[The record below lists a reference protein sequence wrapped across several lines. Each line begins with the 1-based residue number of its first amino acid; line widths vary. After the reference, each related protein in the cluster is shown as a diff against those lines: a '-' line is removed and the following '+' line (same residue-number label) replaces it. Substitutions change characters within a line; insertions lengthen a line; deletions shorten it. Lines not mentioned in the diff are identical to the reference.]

1 MKQIW
6 RIYKTDL
13 RNVAKH
19 WAAIV
24 IVVGLMILPSLYA
37 WFNIKASWDPYGNTK
52 EVPIAV
58 SNEDAG
64 SNLRGK
70 DINIGNEIVDS
81 LKKNKNLGWKFV
93 DEKQAIYGVE
103 RGDYY
108 ASITIPKDFSEKI
121 ATVLDENP
129 QKPELDYYV
138 NEKVNAIAPKITAKG
153 ASGITEE
160 ISKNFVKTANGEIF
174 KIFNDLGIDLETNLP
189 SIEKVKDLVFK
200 LEAQF
205 PEMNTLMDKALDDAT
220 RAEDVVKVAQKELP
234 VVESVMNDGQEALGN
249 LDKFFARNDET
260 LNRAPGTIKNN
271 LTVMKQGLDAAA
283 EITDYLKNPS
293 FDFNLTLP
301 DPAKLPELPN
311 ITIPQIPQIPRI
323 PEIPALPEVNGE
335 GYKNIAKNIN
345 QTVNNVFSS
354 IRVGTTYA
362 QGVINGLQ
370 NGNFD
375 PEKAKQDLNKVSE
388 TLQGRADSV
397 SYLIDIF
404 TKFKEFAPTDSGKD
418 FFQKRIDKLTNLKS
432 AIENANGGVKDIAN
446 IIGTGQEVKQDVRD
460 AANKKLDAINNL
472 VNQAEADY
480 NATFVADFEKAVST
494 AEQLKDK
501 AEGVKEG
508 AQQLRGNLNQDIKKA
523 NELVNQTNELVN
535 QTNEALDNG
544 REKYDKAV
552 SDYSRLKT
560 ELEKAREDLSN
571 KGVNG
576 LDSTKV
582 ALNDLNGQFKAGW
595 NLVNDMIPVLESTN
609 KVLADVNSD
618 KNLNGTIAKLNKAK
632 DGLQKG
638 MDLTDKGI
646 DAINKGQKPA
656 ADVIESINEVS
667 KNVSGQI
674 GDILAKYDSEITPN
688 FNAAIARTKEMSKN
702 TSQILKEAD
711 KKLPDVKKILEDSSK
726 GLVDGKK
733 KLADIKAEMPA
744 TEKKIK
750 ELADKIRDFES
761 EEDLKDIIR
770 LLKNDVEKQSD
781 YFANPVNLKEN
792 KLFAMPNYGSAMSPF
807 YTVLALWVGALLM
820 VSLLTVEVHEEGAN
834 YKSHEIYFGRLLT
847 FLTIGLSQAFIVSM
861 GDIFLLGTYVV
872 DKFWFVLFSLF
883 IGGVFVCIVY
893 SLVSIFG
900 NVGKSMAIILLVLQV
915 AGSGGTF
922 PIQMTPAFFQA
933 IYPFLP
939 FTYAISAIRE
949 TVGGMLWDIVTRD
962 LLVLSAF
969 VVVMI
974 VAALLLKTPINKSS
988 EKFVENAKGSKIIH

>member
-24 IVVGLMILPSLYA
+24 IVLGLMILPSLYA

-58 SNEDAG
+58 SNQDAG

-70 DINIGNEIVDS
+70 DINIGKEIVDS

-129 QKPELDYYV
+129 KKPELDYYV

-271 LTVMKQGLDAAA
+271 LAVMQQGLDAAA
-283 EITDYLKNPS
+283 KITDYLKNPA

-301 DPAKLPELPN
+301 DPAKLPVLPN
-311 ITIPQIPQIPRI
+311 ITIPQIP
-323 PEIPALPEVNGE
+323 EIPALPQVNGE
-335 GYKNIAKNIN
+335 GYKNIAKNID
-345 QTVNNVFSS
+345 QTVNTVFNST
-354 IRVGTTYA
+354 RVGTAY
-362 QGVINGLQ
+362 VKSVMDGLQ
-370 NGNFD
+370 NKGVD
-375 PEKAKQDLNKVSE
+375 PAVAQKNVQDASKL
-388 TLQGRADSV
+388 LQERIDSV
-397 SYLIDIF
+397 SYLIDFF
-404 TKFKEFAPTDSGKD
+404 TAFKESASTEFGKQ
-418 FFQKRIDKLTNLKS
+418 FFGNRVESLTVLKNS
-432 AIENANGGVKDIAN
+432 MVDANNRVKHVGDLISS
-446 IIGTGQEVKQDVRD
+446 GQEVKQDVRD
-460 AANKKLDAINNL
+460 AVNQKLDAVNNL
-472 VNQAEADY
+472 VNQAEKDY

-494 AEQLKDK
+494 AEQLKSK
-501 AEGVKEG
+501 AENAQEN
-508 AQQLRGNLNQDIKKA
+508 AQQLRGNLNQDINKA
-523 NELVNQTNELVN
+523 NEI
-535 QTNEALDNG
+535 LDNG

-552 SDYSRLKT
+552 NDYSRLKT

-582 ALNDLNGQFKAGW
+582 ALNDLNGQFKASW

-618 KNLNGTIAKLNKAK
+618 KNLNGTISKLNKAK

-656 ADVIESINEVS
+656 ADVIESINQVS
-667 KNVSGQI
+667 KSVSGQI

-711 KKLPDVKKILEDSSK
+711 KKLPDVKKLLEDSSK

>member
-24 IVVGLMILPSLYA
+24 IVLGLMILPSLYA

-58 SNEDAG
+58 SNQDAG

-70 DINIGNEIVDS
+70 DINIGDEIVDS

-93 DEKQAIYGVE
+93 DQKQAIYGVE

-220 RAEDVVKVAQKELP
+220 RAEDLVKVAQKELP
-234 VVESVMNDGQEALGN
+234 VVESVINDGQEALGN
-249 LDKFFARNDET
+249 LDKFFANNDET
-260 LNRAPGTIKNN
+260 LKNAPGTMRNN
-271 LTVMKQGLDAAA
+271 LTVAKDVMDKANAFTNFLMNPGIDLSGMKG
-283 EITDYLKNPS
+283 
-293 FDFNLTLP
+293 
-301 DPAKLPELPN
+301 LPEF
-311 ITIPQIPQIPRI
+311 
-323 PEIPALPEVNGE
+323 PARPDLSKMNDE
-335 GYKNIAKNIN
+335 GYKNIARNIN
-345 QTVNNVFSS
+345 QTVNNVLNSA
-354 IRVGTTYA
+354 RAGTAY
-362 QGVINGLQ
+362 GKSVVNGLQ
-370 NGNFD
+370 NGQFD
-375 PEKAKQDLNKVSE
+375 PEKAKQDLNAVSE
-388 TLQGRADSV
+388 NLQGRTDSIA
-397 SYLIDIF
+397 YLINVF
-404 TKFKEFAPTDSGKD
+404 TELQKSATTDFGQS
-418 FFQKRIDKLTNLKS
+418 FFQGRVDRLTSLKGKM
-432 AIENANGGVKDIAN
+432 ENANNGIKDIVN
-446 IIGTGQEVKQDVRD
+446 VIGTGQEVKKDVTDVANQKLD
-460 AANKKLDAINNL
+460 AANGSID
-472 VNQAEADY
+472 QAEKDY
-480 NATFVADFEKAVST
+480 NETFVADYKKAVST
-494 AEQLKDK
+494 VDQAK
-501 AEGVKEG
+501 ADANEAYDSVKNEYEKAKNNLEGVI
-508 AQQLRGNLNQDIKKA
+508 AD
-523 NELVNQTNELVN
+523 VNN
-535 QTNEALDNG
+535 
-544 REKYDKAV
+544 R
-552 SDYSRLKT
+552 
-560 ELEKAREDLSN
+560 
-571 KGVNG
+571 GVNG

-582 ALNDLNGQFKAGW
+582 ALNDLNGQLQATN
-595 NLVNDMIPVLESTN
+595 NLIGDAIPVLESTN
-609 KVLADVNSD
+609 KVLADVNSG
-618 KNLNGTIAKLNKAK
+618 KNLNGGIAKLNKI
-632 DGLQKG
+632 QNSVQ
-638 MDLTDKGI
+638 KGI
-646 DAINKGQKPA
+646 DATNKATTLINNGQKPTKE
-656 ADVIESINEVS
+656 VVESINEAT
-667 KNVSGQI
+667 KNASAQL
-674 GDILAKYDSEITPN
+674 GDFLATYDSEIVPN
-688 FNAAIARTKEMSKN
+688 FNTAIERTKRMSKN

-711 KKLPDVKKILEDSSK
+711 KKLPDVKKLLEDSSK

-733 KLADIKAEMPA
+733 KLTDIKADMPE

-750 ELADKIRDFES
+750 DLANRIRDFES
-761 EEDLKDIIR
+761 EEDIKDIIR

>member
-1 MKQIW
+1 M
-6 RIYKTDL
+6 
-13 RNVAKH
+13 
-19 WAAIV
+19 
-24 IVVGLMILPSLYA
+24 
-37 WFNIKASWDPYGNTK
+37 
-52 EVPIAV
+52 
-58 SNEDAG
+58 
-64 SNLRGK
+64 
-70 DINIGNEIVDS
+70 
-81 LKKNKNLGWKFV
+81 
-93 DEKQAIYGVE
+93 
-103 RGDYY
+103 
-108 ASITIPKDFSEKI
+108 
-121 ATVLDENP
+121 
-129 QKPELDYYV
+129 
-138 NEKVNAIAPKITAKG
+138 
-153 ASGITEE
+153 
-160 ISKNFVKTANGEIF
+160 
-174 KIFNDLGIDLETNLP
+174 
-189 SIEKVKDLVFK
+189 
-200 LEAQF
+200 
-205 PEMNTLMDKALDDAT
+205 
-220 RAEDVVKVAQKELP
+220 
-234 VVESVMNDGQEALGN
+234 
-249 LDKFFARNDET
+249 
-260 LNRAPGTIKNN
+260 
-271 LTVMKQGLDAAA
+271 
-283 EITDYLKNPS
+283 
-293 FDFNLTLP
+293 
-301 DPAKLPELPN
+301 
-311 ITIPQIPQIPRI
+311 
-323 PEIPALPEVNGE
+323 
-335 GYKNIAKNIN
+335 
-345 QTVNNVFSS
+345 
-354 IRVGTTYA
+354 
-362 QGVINGLQ
+362 
-370 NGNFD
+370 
-375 PEKAKQDLNKVSE
+375 
-388 TLQGRADSV
+388 
-397 SYLIDIF
+397 
-404 TKFKEFAPTDSGKD
+404 
-418 FFQKRIDKLTNLKS
+418 
-432 AIENANGGVKDIAN
+432 
-446 IIGTGQEVKQDVRD
+446 KQDVRD

-472 VNQAEADY
+472 VNQAETDY

-494 AEQLKDK
+494 AEQLKNK
-501 AEGVKEG
+501 AEGVKED
-508 AQQLRGNLNQDIKKA
+508 AQQLRGNLNQDINKA
-523 NELVNQTNELVN
+523 NEILN
-535 QTNEALDNG
+535 NG
-544 REKYDKAV
+544 REAYDKAV
-552 SDYSRLKT
+552 NDYSRLKT
-560 ELEKAREDLSN
+560 ELGKAREDLNN
-571 KGVNG
+571 KGING

-582 ALNDLNGQFKAGW
+582 ALNDIRGELQAGK
-595 NLVNDMIPVLESTN
+595 NLVNDMIPVMENTN

-618 KNLNGTIAKLNKAK
+618 KNTNNMISKLNKLK
-632 DGLQKG
+632 DGLQKAI
-638 MDLTDKGI
+638 DLTDKGI

-656 ADVIESINEVS
+656 ADVIESINAVS
-667 KNVSGQI
+667 KSTSAQI
-674 GDILAKYDSEITPN
+674 SDILAKYDSEIVPN
-688 FNAAIARTKEMSKN
+688 FNEAIARTKEMSKN

-733 KLADIKAEMPA
+733 KLTDIKAEMPA

-922 PIQMTPAFFQA
+922 PIQMTPKFFQA

>member
-58 SNEDAG
+58 SNQDVG

-70 DINIGNEIVDS
+70 DINIGDEIVDS

-234 VVESVMNDGQEALGN
+234 VVESVINDGQDTLKS
-249 LDKFFARNDET
+249 LDAFFARNDET

-271 LTVMKQGLDAAA
+271 LIAIQTGLNGAAA
-283 EITDYLKNPS
+283 ITDFLKNPS
-293 FDFNLTLP
+293 VDFNLALP
-301 DPAKLPELPN
+301 DPATFPVLPD
-311 ITIPQIPQIPRI
+311 ITIPQIP
-323 PEIPALPEVNGE
+323 ELPQVNGQL
-335 GYKNIAKNIN
+335 YKDIAKNID

-388 TLQGRADSV
+388 TLQGRVDSV
-397 SYLIDIF
+397 SYLIDVF
-404 TKFKEFAPTDSGKD
+404 TKFKESAPTDSGKD

-460 AANKKLDAINNL
+460 ATNKKLDAINNL

-501 AEGVKEG
+501 AGN
-508 AQQLRGNLNQDIKKA
+508 AQQNLNQEINK
-523 NELVNQTNELVN
+523 TNEI
-535 QTNEALDNG
+535 LDNG

-552 SDYSRLKT
+552 NDYSRLKT

-609 KVLADVNSD
+609 KVLADVNSN
-618 KNLNGTIAKLNKAK
+618 KNMNNMISNLNKVK

-638 MDLTDKGI
+638 IDLTDKGI

-656 ADVIESINEVS
+656 ADVIESINKVS
-667 KNVSGQI
+667 KDVSGQI
-674 GDILAKYDSEITPN
+674 GGILAKYDSEIVPN
-688 FNAAIARTKEMSKN
+688 FNEAIARTKEMSKN

-733 KLADIKAEMPA
+733 KLTDIKAEMPA

-834 YKSHEIYFGRLLT
+834 YKSHEVYFGRLLT

>member
-13 RNVAKH
+13 RNVVKH

-58 SNEDAG
+58 SNQDAG

-70 DINIGNEIVDS
+70 DINIGDEIVDS
-81 LKKNKNLGWKFV
+81 LKKNKKLGWKFV

-234 VVESVMNDGQEALGN
+234 VVESVINDGQEALGN

-260 LNRAPGTIKNN
+260 LQRAPGTIKNN
-271 LTVMKQGLDAAA
+271 LIVMQKGLDSAAA
-283 EITDYLKNPS
+283 ITDFLKNPS
-293 FDFNLTLP
+293 IDFNLALP
-301 DPAKLPELPN
+301 DPSKFPELPN
-311 ITIPQIPQIPRI
+311 ITIPQIPT
-323 PEIPALPEVNGE
+323 LPELPQVNGE
-335 GYKNIAKNIN
+335 GYKNIAKNID

-388 TLQGRADSV
+388 NLQGRVDSV
-397 SYLIDIF
+397 SYLINVF

-418 FFQKRIDKLTNLKS
+418 FFQNRIDKLTNVKS

-460 AANKKLDAINNL
+460 ATNKKLDAINNL

-494 AEQLKDK
+494 AEQLKNK
-501 AEGVKEG
+501 ADNVKED
-508 AQQLRGNLNQDIKKA
+508 AQQLRGNLNQDINKA
-523 NELVNQTNELVN
+523 NEILN
-535 QTNEALDNG
+535 NG
-544 REKYDKAV
+544 RENYDQAV
-552 SDYSRLKT
+552 ADYAKLKT
-560 ELEKAREDLSN
+560 SLEKAREDLSN

-582 ALNDLNGQFKAGW
+582 ALNELNGQFKAGW

-618 KNLNGTIAKLNKAK
+618 KNLNGTISKLNKAK

-656 ADVIESINEVS
+656 ADVIESINKVS

-674 GDILAKYDSEITPN
+674 GDILAKYDSEIVPN
-688 FNAAIARTKEMSKN
+688 FNEAIARTKEMSKN

-711 KKLPDVKKILEDSSK
+711 KKLPDVKKLLEDSSK
-726 GLVDGKK
+726 GLVDGRK
-733 KLADIKAEMPA
+733 KLVDIKAEMPA

>member
-58 SNEDAG
+58 SNQDAG

-234 VVESVMNDGQEALGN
+234 VVESVINDGQEALGN
-249 LDKFFARNDET
+249 LDKFFANNDET
-260 LNRAPGTIKNN
+260 LKNAPGTMRNN
-271 LTVMKQGLDAAA
+271 LTVAKDVMDKANAFTNFLMNPGIDLSGMKG
-283 EITDYLKNPS
+283 
-293 FDFNLTLP
+293 
-301 DPAKLPELPN
+301 LPEF
-311 ITIPQIPQIPRI
+311 
-323 PEIPALPEVNGE
+323 PARPDLSKMNDE
-335 GYKNIAKNIN
+335 GYKNIARNIN
-345 QTVNNVFSS
+345 QTVNNVLNSA
-354 IRVGTTYA
+354 RAGTAY
-362 QGVINGLQ
+362 GKSVVNGLQ
-370 NGNFD
+370 SGQFD
-375 PEKAKQDLNKVSE
+375 PEKAKQDLNAVSE
-388 TLQGRADSV
+388 NLQGRTDSIA
-397 SYLIDIF
+397 YLINVF
-404 TKFKEFAPTDSGKD
+404 TELQKSATTDFGQS
-418 FFQKRIDKLTNLKS
+418 FFQGRVDRLTKLKS
-432 AIENANGGVKDIAN
+432 GMENANNGIKDIVN
-446 IIGTGQEVKQDVRD
+446 VIGTGQEVKKDVTDVANQKLD
-460 AANKKLDAINNL
+460 AANGLID
-472 VNQAEADY
+472 QAEKDY
-480 NATFVADFEKAVST
+480 NETFVADYKKAVST
-494 AEQLKDK
+494 VDQAK
-501 AEGVKEG
+501 ADANEAYDSVKNEYEKAKSNLEGVI
-508 AQQLRGNLNQDIKKA
+508 AD
-523 NELVNQTNELVN
+523 VNN
-535 QTNEALDNG
+535 
-544 REKYDKAV
+544 R
-552 SDYSRLKT
+552 
-560 ELEKAREDLSN
+560 
-571 KGVNG
+571 GVNG

-582 ALNDLNGQFKAGW
+582 ALNDLNGQLQATN
-595 NLVNDMIPVLESTN
+595 NLIGDAIPVLESTN
-609 KVLADVNSD
+609 KVLADVNSG
-618 KNLNGTIAKLNKAK
+618 KNLNGGIAKLNKI
-632 DGLQKG
+632 QNSVQ
-638 MDLTDKGI
+638 KGI
-646 DAINKGQKPA
+646 DATNKATTLINNGQKPTKE
-656 ADVIESINEVS
+656 VVESINEAT
-667 KNVSGQI
+667 KNASAQL
-674 GDILAKYDSEITPN
+674 GDFLATYDSEIVPN
-688 FNAAIARTKEMSKN
+688 FNTAIERTKRMSKN

-711 KKLPDVKKILEDSSK
+711 KKLPDVKKLLEDSSK
-726 GLVDGKK
+726 GLVDGRK

>member
-24 IVVGLMILPSLYA
+24 IVLGLMILPSLYA

-58 SNEDAG
+58 SNQDAG

-70 DINIGNEIVDS
+70 DINIGDEIVDS

-200 LEAQF
+200 LEVQF

-234 VVESVMNDGQEALGN
+234 VVESVINDGQEALGN
-249 LDKFFARNDET
+249 LDKFFANNDQT
-260 LNRAPGTIKNN
+260 LQNAPGTIRNH
-271 LTVMKQGLDAAA
+271 LTTAKDVMDKANTFTNFLM
-283 EITDYLKNPS
+283 NPGIDLS
-293 FDFNLTLP
+293 GM
-301 DPAKLPELPN
+301 KGLPEF
-311 ITIPQIPQIPRI
+311 
-323 PEIPALPEVNGE
+323 PARPDLSKLNDE
-335 GYKNIAKNIN
+335 GYKNIARNIN
-345 QTVNNVFSS
+345 QTVNNVLNSA
-354 IRVGTTYA
+354 RAGTTY
-362 QGVINGLQ
+362 GKSVVNGLQ
-370 NGNFD
+370 NGQFD
-375 PEKAKQDLNKVSE
+375 PEKAKQDLNAVSE
-388 TLQGRADSV
+388 NLQGRTDSV
-397 SYLIDIF
+397 AYLINVF
-404 TKFKEFAPTDSGKD
+404 TELQKSATTDFGQS
-418 FFQKRIDKLTNLKS
+418 FFQGRVDRLTSLKGKM
-432 AIENANGGVKDIAN
+432 ENANNGIKDIVN
-446 IIGTGQEVKQDVRD
+446 VIGTGQEVKKDVTD
-460 AANKKLDAINNL
+460 AANQKLDAANGLID
-472 VNQAEADY
+472 QAEKDY
-480 NATFVADFEKAVST
+480 NETFVADYKKAVST
-494 AEQLKDK
+494 VDQAK
-501 AEGVKEG
+501 ADANGAYDTVK
-508 AQQLRGNLNQDIKKA
+508 
-523 NELVNQTNELVN
+523 NE
-535 QTNEALDNG
+535 
-544 REKYDKAV
+544 YDKAKNTFEGIIADV
-552 SDYSRLKT
+552 NNR
-560 ELEKAREDLSN
+560 
-571 KGVNG
+571 GVNG

-582 ALNDLNGQFKAGW
+582 YLNDLNGQLQATK
-595 NLVNDMIPVLESTN
+595 NLIGDAIPVLESTN

-618 KNLNGTIAKLNKAK
+618 KNLNNGIAKLNKA
-632 DGLQKG
+632 QNAVQ
-638 MDLTDKGI
+638 KGI
-646 DAINKGQKPA
+646 DATNKATTLINNGQKPTKE
-656 ADVIESINEVS
+656 VVESINEAT
-667 KNVSGQI
+667 KNASAQL
-674 GDILAKYDSEITPN
+674 GDFLATYDSEIVPN
-688 FNAAIARTKEMSKN
+688 FNTAIERTKRMSKN
-702 TSQILKEAD
+702 TTQILSEAD
-711 KKLPDVKKILEDSSK
+711 KKLPDVKKLLEDSSK
-726 GLVDGKK
+726 GLVDGRK
-733 KLADIKAEMPA
+733 KLADIKAEMPE

-834 YKSHEIYFGRLLT
+834 YKSHEVYFGRLLT

-933 IYPFLP
+933 LYPFLP

-962 LLVLSAF
+962 LLVLSVF

>member
-24 IVVGLMILPSLYA
+24 IVLGLMILPSLYA

-58 SNEDAG
+58 SNQDAG

-70 DINIGNEIVDS
+70 DINIGDEIVDS

-234 VVESVMNDGQEALGN
+234 VVESVINDGQEALGN

-260 LNRAPGTIKNN
+260 LQRAPGTIKNN
-271 LTVMKQGLDAAA
+271 LIVMQKGLDGAAA
-283 EITDYLKNPS
+283 ITDFLKNPS
-293 FDFNLTLP
+293 LDFNLALP
-301 DPAKLPELPN
+301 DPSKFPELPN
-311 ITIPQIPQIPRI
+311 ITIPQIPT
-323 PEIPALPEVNGE
+323 LPELPQVNGE
-335 GYKNIAKNIN
+335 GYKNIAKNID

-397 SYLIDIF
+397 SYVIDVF
-404 TKFKEFAPTDSGKD
+404 TKFKESVPTDSGKD

-460 AANKKLDAINNL
+460 ATNKKLDAINNL

-494 AEQLKDK
+494 AEQLKNK
-501 AEGVKEG
+501 ADNVKED
-508 AQQLRGNLNQDIKKA
+508 AQQLRGNLNQDINKA
-523 NELVNQTNELVN
+523 NEILN
-535 QTNEALDNG
+535 NG
-544 REKYDKAV
+544 RENYDQAV
-552 SDYSRLKT
+552 ADYAKLKT
-560 ELEKAREDLSN
+560 SLEKAKEDLSN

-582 ALNDLNGQFKAGW
+582 ALNELNGQFKASW
-595 NLVNDMIPVLESTN
+595 NLANDMIPVLESTN

-618 KNLNGTIAKLNKAK
+618 KNLNGTISKLNKAK

-646 DAINKGQKPA
+646 DAINKGQQPA

-667 KNVSGQI
+667 KNVSAQL

-702 TSQILKEAD
+702 TTQILSEAD
-711 KKLPDVKKILEDSSK
+711 KKLPDVKKLLEDSSK
-726 GLVDGKK
+726 GLVDGRK
-733 KLADIKAEMPA
+733 KLADIKAEMPE

-834 YKSHEIYFGRLLT
+834 YKSHEVYFGRLLT

-933 IYPFLP
+933 LYPFLP

>member
-58 SNEDAG
+58 SNQDAG

-70 DINIGNEIVDS
+70 DINIGDEIVDS

-234 VVESVMNDGQEALGN
+234 VVESVINDGQDTLKS
-249 LDKFFARNDET
+249 LDAFFARNDET

-271 LTVMKQGLDAAA
+271 LMAMQTGLNSAAA
-283 EITDYLKNPS
+283 ITDFLKNPS
-293 FDFNLTLP
+293 VDFNMALP
-301 DPAKLPELPN
+301 DPSKFPVLPN
-311 ITIPQIPQIPRI
+311 ITIPQIP
-323 PEIPALPEVNGE
+323 ELPQVNGQL
-335 GYKNIAKNIN
+335 YKDIAKNID
-345 QTVNNVFSS
+345 QTVNNVFGS

-388 TLQGRADSV
+388 NLQGRVDSV
-397 SYLIDIF
+397 SYLIDVF
-404 TKFKEFAPTDSGKD
+404 TKFKESAPTDPGKD

-460 AANKKLDAINNL
+460 ATNKKLDAINNL

-501 AEGVKEG
+501 AGN
-508 AQQLRGNLNQDIKKA
+508 AQQNLNQEIKKV
-523 NELVNQTNELVN
+523 NEI
-535 QTNEALDNG
+535 LDNG
-544 REKYDKAV
+544 REGYDQAV
-552 SDYSRLKT
+552 NNYSRLKT

-582 ALNDLNGQFKAGW
+582 ALNDLNGQFKAGL
-595 NLVNDMIPVLESTN
+595 NLVNDMIPVMENAN

-618 KNLNGTIAKLNKAK
+618 KNTNNMISNLNKVK

-638 MDLTDKGI
+638 IDLTDKGI

-656 ADVIESINEVS
+656 ADVIESINKVS

-674 GDILAKYDSEITPN
+674 GDILAKYDTEIVPN
-688 FNAAIARTKEMSKN
+688 FNEAIARTKEMSKS

-733 KLADIKAEMPA
+733 KLTDIKAEMPE

>member
-24 IVVGLMILPSLYA
+24 IVLGLMILPSLYA

-58 SNEDAG
+58 SNQDAG

-70 DINIGNEIVDS
+70 DINIGDEIVDS

-234 VVESVMNDGQEALGN
+234 VVESVINDGQDTLKS
-249 LDKFFARNDET
+249 LDAFFARNDET

-271 LTVMKQGLDAAA
+271 LIAMQTGLNSAAA
-283 EITDYLKNPS
+283 ITDFLKNPS
-293 FDFNLTLP
+293 VDFNMALP
-301 DPAKLPELPN
+301 DPSKFPVLPN
-311 ITIPQIPQIPRI
+311 ITIPQIP
-323 PEIPALPEVNGE
+323 ELPQVNGQL
-335 GYKNIAKNIN
+335 YKDIAKNID
-345 QTVNNVFSS
+345 QTVNNVFGS

-388 TLQGRADSV
+388 NLQGRVDSV
-397 SYLIDIF
+397 SYLIDVF
-404 TKFKEFAPTDSGKD
+404 TKFKESAPTDSGKD

-460 AANKKLDAINNL
+460 ATNKKLDAINNL

-501 AEGVKEG
+501 AGN
-508 AQQLRGNLNQDIKKA
+508 AQQNLNQEIKKV
-523 NELVNQTNELVN
+523 NEI
-535 QTNEALDNG
+535 LDNG
-544 REKYDKAV
+544 REGYDQAV
-552 SDYSRLKT
+552 NNYSRLKT

-582 ALNDLNGQFKAGW
+582 ALNDLNGQFKAGL
-595 NLVNDMIPVLESTN
+595 NLVNDMIPVMENAN

-618 KNLNGTIAKLNKAK
+618 KNTNNMISNLNKVK

-638 MDLTDKGI
+638 IDLTDKGI

-656 ADVIESINEVS
+656 ADVIESINKVS

-674 GDILAKYDSEITPN
+674 GDILAKYDTEIVPN
-688 FNAAIARTKEMSKN
+688 FNEAIARTKEMSKN

-711 KKLPDVKKILEDSSK
+711 KKLPDVKKLLEDSSK
-726 GLVDGKK
+726 GLVDGRK
-733 KLADIKAEMPA
+733 KLTDIKAEMPE

-750 ELADKIRDFES
+750 DLANKIRDFES

>member
-58 SNEDAG
+58 SNQDAG

-70 DINIGNEIVDS
+70 DINIGDEIVDS

-108 ASITIPKDFSEKI
+108 ASMTIPKDFSEKI

-220 RAEDVVKVAQKELP
+220 RAEDIVKVAQKELP
-234 VVESVMNDGQEALGN
+234 VVESVINDGQDTLKS
-249 LDKFFARNDET
+249 LDAFFARNDET
-260 LNRAPGTIKNN
+260 LDRAPGTIKNN
-271 LTVMKQGLDAAA
+271 LIAMQTGLNGAAA
-283 EITDYLKNPS
+283 ITDFLKNPS
-293 FDFNLTLP
+293 VDFNLALP
-301 DPAKLPELPN
+301 DPSKFPELPN
-311 ITIPQIPQIPRI
+311 ITIPQIP
-323 PEIPALPEVNGE
+323 ELPQVNGQL
-335 GYKNIAKNIN
+335 YKDIAKNID
-345 QTVNNVFSS
+345 QTVNNVFGS

-388 TLQGRADSV
+388 NLQGRVDSV
-397 SYLIDIF
+397 SYLIDVF
-404 TKFKEFAPTDSGKD
+404 TKFKESAPTDSGKD
-418 FFQKRIDKLTNLKS
+418 FFQRRIDKLTNLKS
-432 AIENANGGVKDIAN
+432 AIENANDGVKDIAN

-460 AANKKLDAINNL
+460 ATNKKLDAINNL

-501 AEGVKEG
+501 AGN
-508 AQQLRGNLNQDIKKA
+508 AQQNLNQEIKKV
-523 NELVNQTNELVN
+523 NEI
-535 QTNEALDNG
+535 LDNG
-544 REKYDKAV
+544 REGYDQAV
-552 SDYSRLKT
+552 NNYSRLKT
-560 ELEKAREDLSN
+560 ELEKAREDLNN

-582 ALNDLNGQFKAGW
+582 ALNDLNGQFKAGL
-595 NLVNDMIPVLESTN
+595 NLVNDMIPVMENAN

-618 KNLNGTIAKLNKAK
+618 KNTNNMISNLNKVK

-638 MDLTDKGI
+638 IDLTDKGI

-656 ADVIESINEVS
+656 ADVIESINKVS

-674 GDILAKYDSEITPN
+674 GDILAKYDTEIVPN
-688 FNAAIARTKEMSKN
+688 FNEAIARTKEMSKN

-711 KKLPDVKKILEDSSK
+711 KKLPDVKKLLEDSSK
-726 GLVDGKK
+726 GLVDGRK

>member
-24 IVVGLMILPSLYA
+24 IVLGLMILPSLYA

-52 EVPIAV
+52 GIQIAV
-58 SNEDAG
+58 SNQDVG

-70 DINIGNEIVDS
+70 DINIGKEIVDS
-81 LKKNKNLGWKFV
+81 LKKDKNFGWKFV

-103 RGDYY
+103 RGDYS

-121 ATVLDENP
+121 ATVLNENP

-153 ASGITEE
+153 ASGLTEE
-160 ISKNFVKTANGEIF
+160 VSKNFVKTANGEIF

-249 LDKFFARNDET
+249 LDKFFANNDQT
-260 LNRAPGTIKNN
+260 LQNAPGTMRNN
-271 LTVMKQGLDAAA
+271 LTVAKDVMDKANAVTNFLMNPGVDLSGMKG
-283 EITDYLKNPS
+283 
-293 FDFNLTLP
+293 
-301 DPAKLPELPN
+301 LPEF
-311 ITIPQIPQIPRI
+311 
-323 PEIPALPEVNGE
+323 PARPDLSKLNDE
-335 GYKNIAKNIN
+335 GYKNIARNLN
-345 QTVNNVFSS
+345 QTVNNVLNSA
-354 IRVGTTYA
+354 RAGTSY
-362 QGVINGLQ
+362 GKSVVNGLQ
-370 NGNFD
+370 NGQFD
-375 PEKAKQDLNKVSE
+375 PEKAKQDLNAVSE
-388 TLQGRADSV
+388 NLQGRTDSV
-397 SYLIDIF
+397 AYLINVF
-404 TKFKEFAPTDSGKD
+404 TELQKSATTDFGQS
-418 FFQKRIDKLTNLKS
+418 FFQGRVDRLTKLKS
-432 AIENANGGVKDIAN
+432 GMENANNGIKDIVN
-446 IIGTGQEVKQDVRD
+446 VIGTGQEVKKDVTD
-460 AANKKLDAINNL
+460 AANQKLDAANGLID
-472 VNQAEADY
+472 QTEKDY
-480 NATFVADFEKAVST
+480 NETFVADYKKAVST
-494 AEQLKDK
+494 VDQAK
-501 AEGVKEG
+501 A
-508 AQQLRGNLNQDIKKA
+508 DA
-523 NELVNQTNELVN
+523 NEAYDTVKNE
-535 QTNEALDNG
+535 
-544 REKYDKAV
+544 YDKAKNTFEGV
-552 SDYSRLKT
+552 IADVNNR
-560 ELEKAREDLSN
+560 
-571 KGVNG
+571 GVNG

-582 ALNDLNGQFKAGW
+582 ALNDLNGQLQATK
-595 NLVNDMIPVLESTN
+595 NLIGDAIPVLESTN

-618 KNLNGTIAKLNKAK
+618 KNLNNGIAKLNKA
-632 DGLQKG
+632 QN
-638 MDLTDKGI
+638 TVQKGI
-646 DAINKGQKPA
+646 DATNKATTLINNGQKPTKE
-656 ADVIESINEVS
+656 VVESINEAT
-667 KNVSGQI
+667 KNASAQL
-674 GDILAKYDSEITPN
+674 GDFLATYDSEIVPN
-688 FNAAIARTKEMSKN
+688 FNTAIARTKEMSKN
-702 TSQILKEAD
+702 TTQILNDAD
-711 KKLPDVKKILEDSSK
+711 KKLPDVKKLLEDSSK
-726 GLVDGKK
+726 GLVDGRK
-733 KLADIKAEMPA
+733 KLADIKAEMPE

-761 EEDLKDIIR
+761 EEDIKDIIR

-834 YKSHEIYFGRLLT
+834 YKSHEVYFGRLLT

-922 PIQMTPAFFQA
+922 PIQMTPPFFQA

-969 VVVMI
+969 VVIMV

>member
-24 IVVGLMILPSLYA
+24 IVLGLMILPSLYA

-58 SNEDAG
+58 SNQDAG

-70 DINIGNEIVDS
+70 DINIGKEIVDS

-234 VVESVMNDGQEALGN
+234 VVESVINDGQDTLKS
-249 LDKFFARNDET
+249 LDAFFARNDET

-271 LTVMKQGLDAAA
+271 LIAMQTGLNGAAA
-283 EITDYLKNPS
+283 ITDFLKNPS
-293 FDFNLTLP
+293 VDFNLALP
-301 DPAKLPELPN
+301 DPSKLPELPN
-311 ITIPQIPQIPRI
+311 VTIPQIP
-323 PEIPALPEVNGE
+323 ALPELPQVNGE

-388 TLQGRADSV
+388 NLQDRADSV
-397 SYLIDIF
+397 SYVIDVF
-404 TKFKEFAPTDSGKD
+404 TKFKESASTDFGKE
-418 FFQKRIDKLTNLKS
+418 FFQKRIERLTSLKS

-472 VNQAEADY
+472 VNQAETDY

-494 AEQLKDK
+494 AEQLKNK
-501 AEGVKEG
+501 AEGVKED
-508 AQQLRGNLNQDIKKA
+508 AQQLRGNLNQDINKA
-523 NELVNQTNELVN
+523 NEILN
-535 QTNEALDNG
+535 NG
-544 REKYDKAV
+544 REAYDKAV
-552 SDYSRLKT
+552 NDYSRLKT
-560 ELEKAREDLSN
+560 ELGKAREDLNN
-571 KGVNG
+571 KGING

-582 ALNDLNGQFKAGW
+582 ALNDIRGELQAGK
-595 NLVNDMIPVLESTN
+595 NLVNDMIPVMENTN

-618 KNLNGTIAKLNKAK
+618 KNTNNMISKLNKLK
-632 DGLQKG
+632 DGLQKAI
-638 MDLTDKGI
+638 DLTDKGI

-656 ADVIESINEVS
+656 ADVIESINAVS
-667 KNVSGQI
+667 KSTSAQI
-674 GDILAKYDSEITPN
+674 SDILAKYDSEIVPN
-688 FNAAIARTKEMSKN
+688 FNEAIARTKEMSKN

-733 KLADIKAEMPA
+733 KLTDIKAEMPA

-922 PIQMTPAFFQA
+922 PIQMTPKFFQA

>member
-24 IVVGLMILPSLYA
+24 IVLGLMVLPSLYA

-52 EVPIAV
+52 GIQIAV
-58 SNEDAG
+58 SNQDVG

-70 DINIGNEIVDS
+70 DINIGKEIVDS
-81 LKKNKNLGWKFV
+81 LKKDKNFGWKFV

-103 RGDYY
+103 RGDYS

-121 ATVLDENP
+121 ATVLNENP
-129 QKPELDYYV
+129 QKPEIDYYV

-153 ASGITEE
+153 ASGLTEE
-160 ISKNFVKTANGEIF
+160 VSKNFVKTANGEIF

-189 SIEKVKDLVFK
+189 SIEKIKDLVFK

-205 PEMNTLMDKALDDAT
+205 PEMNTLVDKALDDAT

-234 VVESVMNDGQEALGN
+234 VVESVINDGQEALGN

-260 LNRAPGTIKNN
+260 LKRAPGTIKNN
-271 LTVMKQGLDAAA
+271 LIVMQQGLDGAAA
-283 EITDYLKNPS
+283 ITDFLKNPS
-293 FDFNLTLP
+293 FDSNLTLP
-301 DPAKLPELPN
+301 DPSKFPVLPN
-311 ITIPQIPQIPRI
+311 ITIPQIP
-323 PEIPALPEVNGE
+323 ELPQVNGQL
-335 GYKNIAKNIN
+335 YKDIAKNID
-345 QTVNNVFSS
+345 QTVNNVFGS

-388 TLQGRADSV
+388 NLQGRADSV
-397 SYLIDIF
+397 SYLIDVF
-404 TKFKEFAPTDSGKD
+404 TKFKESAPTDSGKD
-418 FFQKRIDKLTNLKS
+418 FFQKRIDNLTNLKS

-446 IIGTGQEVKQDVRD
+446 IIGTGQEVKQDARD
-460 AANKKLDAINNL
+460 AANKKLDAVNNL

-494 AEQLKDK
+494 AEQVKDK
-501 AEGVKEG
+501 AEN
-508 AQQLRGNLNQDIKKA
+508 AQQIRGDLNQEINKA
-523 NELVNQTNELVN
+523 NEI
-535 QTNEALDNG
+535 LDNG
-544 REKYDKAV
+544 RENYDQAV
-552 SDYSRLKT
+552 TNYAKLKT
-560 ELEKAREDLSN
+560 NLEKAREDLSN
-571 KGVNG
+571 KDVNG

-582 ALNDLNGQFKAGW
+582 ALNDLNGQFQAGW
-595 NLVNDMIPVLESTN
+595 NLVNDMIPVMESTN
-609 KVLADVNSD
+609 KVLGDVNSG

-656 ADVIESINEVS
+656 ADVIESINQVS
-667 KNVSGQI
+667 KSVSGQI
-674 GDILAKYDSEITPN
+674 GDILANYDSEIVPN

-702 TSQILKEAD
+702 TSQILGEAN
-711 KKLPDVKKILEDSSK
+711 KKLPDVKKLLEDSSK
-726 GLVDGKK
+726 GLVDGQKK
-733 KLADIKAEMPA
+733 IADIKAEMPA
-744 TEKKIK
+744 TQKKIK
-750 ELADKIRDFES
+750 ELANKIRDFES
-761 EEDLKDIIR
+761 EEDIKDIIR

-861 GDIFLLGTYVV
+861 GDMFLLGTYVV

-922 PIQMTPAFFQA
+922 PIQMTPPFFQA
-933 IYPFLP
+933 LYPFLP

-969 VVVMI
+969 VVIMV
-974 VAALLLKTPINKSS
+974 VAALLLKKPINKSS

>member
-24 IVVGLMILPSLYA
+24 IVLGLMILPSLYA

-52 EVPIAV
+52 GIQIAV
-58 SNEDAG
+58 SNQDVG

-70 DINIGNEIVDS
+70 DINIGKEIVDS
-81 LKKNKNLGWKFV
+81 LKKDKNFGWKFV

-103 RGDYY
+103 RGDYS

-121 ATVLDENP
+121 ATVLNENP
-129 QKPELDYYV
+129 QKPEIDYYV

-153 ASGITEE
+153 ASGLTEE
-160 ISKNFVKTANGEIF
+160 VSKNFVKTANGEIF

-249 LDKFFARNDET
+249 LDKFFANNDQT
-260 LNRAPGTIKNN
+260 LQNAPGTMRNN
-271 LTVMKQGLDAAA
+271 LTVAKDVMDKANAVTNFLMNPGVDLSGMKG
-283 EITDYLKNPS
+283 
-293 FDFNLTLP
+293 
-301 DPAKLPELPN
+301 LPEF
-311 ITIPQIPQIPRI
+311 
-323 PEIPALPEVNGE
+323 PARPDLSKLNDE
-335 GYKNIAKNIN
+335 GYKNIARNLN
-345 QTVNNVFSS
+345 QTVNNVLNSA
-354 IRVGTTYA
+354 RAGTSY
-362 QGVINGLQ
+362 GKSVVNGLQ
-370 NGNFD
+370 SGQFD
-375 PEKAKQDLNKVSE
+375 PEKAKQDLNAVSE
-388 TLQGRADSV
+388 NLQGRTDSV
-397 SYLIDIF
+397 AYLINVF
-404 TKFKEFAPTDSGKD
+404 TELQKSATTDFGQS
-418 FFQKRIDKLTNLKS
+418 FFQGRVDRLTKLKS
-432 AIENANGGVKDIAN
+432 GMENANNGIKDIVN
-446 IIGTGQEVKQDVRD
+446 VIGTGQEVKKDVTD
-460 AANKKLDAINNL
+460 AANQKLDAANGLID
-472 VNQAEADY
+472 QAEKDY
-480 NATFVADFEKAVST
+480 NETFVADYKKAVST
-494 AEQLKDK
+494 VDQAK
-501 AEGVKEG
+501 A
-508 AQQLRGNLNQDIKKA
+508 DA
-523 NELVNQTNELVN
+523 NEAYDTVKNE
-535 QTNEALDNG
+535 
-544 REKYDKAV
+544 YDKAKNTFEGV
-552 SDYSRLKT
+552 IADVNNR
-560 ELEKAREDLSN
+560 
-571 KGVNG
+571 GVNG

-582 ALNDLNGQFKAGW
+582 ALSDLNGQLQATK
-595 NLVNDMIPVLESTN
+595 NLIGDAIPVLESTN

-618 KNLNGTIAKLNKAK
+618 KNLNNGIAKLNKA
-632 DGLQKG
+632 QN
-638 MDLTDKGI
+638 TVQKGI
-646 DAINKGQKPA
+646 DATNKATTLINNGQKPTKE
-656 ADVIESINEVS
+656 VVESINEAT
-667 KNVSGQI
+667 KNASAQL
-674 GDILAKYDSEITPN
+674 GDFLATYDSEIVPN
-688 FNAAIARTKEMSKN
+688 FNTAIERTKRMSKN
-702 TSQILKEAD
+702 TTQILSEAD
-711 KKLPDVKKILEDSSK
+711 KKLPDVKKLLEDSSK
-726 GLVDGKK
+726 GLVDGRK
-733 KLADIKAEMPA
+733 KLADIKAEMPE

-761 EEDLKDIIR
+761 EEDIKDIIR

-834 YKSHEIYFGRLLT
+834 YKSHEVYFGRLLT

-922 PIQMTPAFFQA
+922 PIQMTPPFFQA

-969 VVVMI
+969 VVIMV

>member
-24 IVVGLMILPSLYA
+24 IVLGLMILPSLYA

-58 SNEDAG
+58 SNQDAG

-70 DINIGNEIVDS
+70 DINIGKEIVDS

-234 VVESVMNDGQEALGN
+234 VVESVINDGQEALGN
-249 LDKFFARNDET
+249 LDKFFANNDET
-260 LNRAPGTIKNN
+260 LKNAPGTMRNN
-271 LTVMKQGLDAAA
+271 LTVAKDVMDKANAFTNFLMNPGIDLSGMKG
-283 EITDYLKNPS
+283 
-293 FDFNLTLP
+293 
-301 DPAKLPELPN
+301 LPEF
-311 ITIPQIPQIPRI
+311 
-323 PEIPALPEVNGE
+323 PARPDLSKMNDE
-335 GYKNIAKNIN
+335 GYKNIARNIN
-345 QTVNNVFSS
+345 QTVNNVLNSA
-354 IRVGTTYA
+354 RAGTAY
-362 QGVINGLQ
+362 GKSVVNGLQ
-370 NGNFD
+370 NGQFD
-375 PEKAKQDLNKVSE
+375 PEKAKQDLNAVSE
-388 TLQGRADSV
+388 NLQGRTDSIA
-397 SYLIDIF
+397 YLINVF
-404 TKFKEFAPTDSGKD
+404 TELQKSATTDFGQS
-418 FFQKRIDKLTNLKS
+418 FFQGRVDRLTKLKS
-432 AIENANGGVKDIAN
+432 GMENANKGIKDIVN
-446 IIGTGQEVKQDVRD
+446 VIGTGQEVKKDVTDVANQKLD
-460 AANKKLDAINNL
+460 AANGLID
-472 VNQAEADY
+472 QAEKDY
-480 NATFVADFEKAVST
+480 NETFVADYKKAVST
-494 AEQLKDK
+494 VDQAK
-501 AEGVKEG
+501 ADANEAYDSVKNEYEKAKNNLEGVI
-508 AQQLRGNLNQDIKKA
+508 AD
-523 NELVNQTNELVN
+523 VNN
-535 QTNEALDNG
+535 
-544 REKYDKAV
+544 R
-552 SDYSRLKT
+552 
-560 ELEKAREDLSN
+560 
-571 KGVNG
+571 GVNG

-582 ALNDLNGQFKAGW
+582 ALNDLNGQLQATN
-595 NLVNDMIPVLESTN
+595 NLIGDAIPVLESTN
-609 KVLADVNSD
+609 KVLADVNSG
-618 KNLNGTIAKLNKAK
+618 KNLNGGIAKLNKI
-632 DGLQKG
+632 QNSVQ
-638 MDLTDKGI
+638 KGI
-646 DAINKGQKPA
+646 DATNKATTLINNGQKPTKE
-656 ADVIESINEVS
+656 VVESINEAT
-667 KNVSGQI
+667 KNASAQL
-674 GDILAKYDSEITPN
+674 GDFLATYDSEIVPN
-688 FNAAIARTKEMSKN
+688 FNTAIERTKRMSKN

-711 KKLPDVKKILEDSSK
+711 KKLPDVKKLLEDSSK

>member
-58 SNEDAG
+58 SNQDAG

-70 DINIGNEIVDS
+70 DINIGDEIVDS

-234 VVESVMNDGQEALGN
+234 VVESVINDGQDTLKS
-249 LDKFFARNDET
+249 LDAFFARNDET

-271 LTVMKQGLDAAA
+271 LMAMQTGLNSAAA
-283 EITDYLKNPS
+283 ITDFLKNPS
-293 FDFNLTLP
+293 VDFNMALP
-301 DPAKLPELPN
+301 DPSKFPVLPN
-311 ITIPQIPQIPRI
+311 ITIPQIP
-323 PEIPALPEVNGE
+323 ELPQVNGQL
-335 GYKNIAKNIN
+335 YKDIAKNID
-345 QTVNNVFSS
+345 QTVNNVFGS

-388 TLQGRADSV
+388 NLQGRVDSV
-397 SYLIDIF
+397 SYLIDVF
-404 TKFKEFAPTDSGKD
+404 TKFKESAPTDSGKD

-460 AANKKLDAINNL
+460 ATNKKLDAINNL

-501 AEGVKEG
+501 AGN
-508 AQQLRGNLNQDIKKA
+508 AQQNLNQEIKKV
-523 NELVNQTNELVN
+523 NEI
-535 QTNEALDNG
+535 LDNG
-544 REKYDKAV
+544 REGYDQAV
-552 SDYSRLKT
+552 NNYSRLKT

-582 ALNDLNGQFKAGW
+582 ALNDLNGQFKAGL
-595 NLVNDMIPVLESTN
+595 NLVNDMIPVMENVN

-618 KNLNGTIAKLNKAK
+618 KNTNNMISNLNKVK

-638 MDLTDKGI
+638 IDLTDKGI

-656 ADVIESINEVS
+656 ADVIESINKVS

-674 GDILAKYDSEITPN
+674 GDILAKYDTEIVPN
-688 FNAAIARTKEMSKN
+688 FNEAIARTKEMSKN

-733 KLADIKAEMPA
+733 KLTDIKAEMPE

>member
-24 IVVGLMILPSLYA
+24 IVLGLMILPSLYA

-58 SNEDAG
+58 SNQDAG

-70 DINIGNEIVDS
+70 DINIGKEIVDS

-129 QKPELDYYV
+129 KKPELDYYV

-234 VVESVMNDGQEALGN
+234 VVEIVMNDGQEALGN

-271 LTVMKQGLDAAA
+271 LMVMQKGLDGAAA
-283 EITDYLKNPS
+283 ITDFLKNPS
-293 FDFNLTLP
+293 LDFNLALP
-301 DPAKLPELPN
+301 DPSKFPDLPN
-311 ITIPQIPQIPRI
+311 ITIPQIPT
-323 PEIPALPEVNGE
+323 LPELPQVNGE

-388 TLQGRADSV
+388 NLQGRADSV
-397 SYLIDIF
+397 SYLIDVF

-494 AEQLKDK
+494 AEQLKNK
-501 AEGVKEG
+501 ADNVKED
-508 AQQLRGNLNQDIKKA
+508 AQQLRGNLNQDINKA
-523 NELVNQTNELVN
+523 NEILN
-535 QTNEALDNG
+535 NG
-544 REKYDKAV
+544 RENYDQAV
-552 SDYSRLKT
+552 ADYAKLKT
-560 ELEKAREDLSN
+560 SLEKAKEDLSN

-582 ALNDLNGQFKAGW
+582 ALNELNGQFKASW

-618 KNLNGTIAKLNKAK
+618 KNLNGTISKLNKAK

-638 MDLTDKGI
+638 MELTDKGI

-656 ADVIESINEVS
+656 ADVIESINQVS
-667 KNVSGQI
+667 KSVSGQI

-711 KKLPDVKKILEDSSK
+711 KKLPDVKKLLEDSSK

-949 TVGGMLWDIVTRD
+949 TVGGMLWDIVIRD
-962 LLVLSAF
+962 LLVLSVF

>member
-13 RNVAKH
+13 WNVAKH

-58 SNEDAG
+58 SNQDAG

-70 DINIGNEIVDS
+70 DINIGDEIVDS
-81 LKKNKNLGWKFV
+81 LKKNKKLGWKFV

-220 RAEDVVKVAQKELP
+220 RAEDIVKVAQKELP
-234 VVESVMNDGQEALGN
+234 VVESVINDGQDTLKS
-249 LDKFFARNDET
+249 LDAFFARNDET

-271 LTVMKQGLDAAA
+271 LIAMQTGLNSAAA
-283 EITDYLKNPS
+283 ITDFLKNPS
-293 FDFNLTLP
+293 FDFNMALP
-301 DPAKLPELPN
+301 DPSKFPVLPN
-311 ITIPQIPQIPRI
+311 ITIPQIP
-323 PEIPALPEVNGE
+323 ELPQVNGQL
-335 GYKNIAKNIN
+335 YKDIAKNID
-345 QTVNNVFSS
+345 QTVNNVFGS

-388 TLQGRADSV
+388 NLQGRVDSV
-397 SYLIDIF
+397 SYVIDIF
-404 TKFKEFAPTDSGKD
+404 TKFKESAPTDSGKD

-460 AANKKLDAINNL
+460 ATNQKLNAINNL

-501 AEGVKEG
+501 AGN
-508 AQQLRGNLNQDIKKA
+508 AQQNLNQEIKKV
-523 NELVNQTNELVN
+523 NEI
-535 QTNEALDNG
+535 LDNG
-544 REKYDKAV
+544 REGYDQAV
-552 SDYSRLKT
+552 NNYSRLKT

-582 ALNDLNGQFKAGW
+582 ALNDLNGQFKAGL
-595 NLVNDMIPVLESTN
+595 NLVNDMIPVMENTN

-618 KNLNGTIAKLNKAK
+618 KNTNNMISNLNKIK

-638 MDLTDKGI
+638 IDLTDKGI

-656 ADVIESINEVS
+656 ADVIESINKVS

-674 GDILAKYDSEITPN
+674 GDILAKYDSEIVPN
-688 FNAAIARTKEMSKN
+688 FNEAIARTKEMSKN

-711 KKLPDVKKILEDSSK
+711 KKLPDVKKLLEDSSK
-726 GLVDGKK
+726 GLVDGRK
-733 KLADIKAEMPA
+733 KLVDIKAEMPA

>member
-24 IVVGLMILPSLYA
+24 IVLGLMILPSLYA

-52 EVPIAV
+52 GIQIAV
-58 SNEDAG
+58 SNQDVG

-70 DINIGNEIVDS
+70 DINIGKEIVDS
-81 LKKNKNLGWKFV
+81 LKKDKNFGWKFV

-103 RGDYY
+103 RGDYS

-121 ATVLDENP
+121 ATVLNENP
-129 QKPELDYYV
+129 QKPEIDYYV

-153 ASGITEE
+153 ASGLTEE
-160 ISKNFVKTANGEIF
+160 VSKNFVKTANGEIF

-205 PEMNTLMDKALDDAT
+205 PEMNTLVDKALDDAT
-220 RAEDVVKVAQKELP
+220 RAEDIVKVAQKDLP
-234 VVESVMNDGQEALGN
+234 VVESVINDGQEALSN
-249 LDKFFARNDET
+249 LDKFFANQDQT
-260 LNRAPGTIKNN
+260 LKNAPGTIRND
-271 LTVMKQGLDAAA
+271 LVVAQGVMDSAAA
-283 EITDYLKNPS
+283 FTDFLMNPGV
-293 FDFNLTLP
+293 DLNIP
-301 DPAKLPELPN
+301 DLNGLPEF
-311 ITIPQIPQIPRI
+311 
-323 PEIPALPEVNGE
+323 PARPDLSKLNSD
-335 GYKNIAKNIN
+335 GYKSIAQNIN
-345 QTVNNVFSS
+345 QTVNNVLSS
-354 IRVGTTYA
+354 SRAGTAY
-362 QGVINGLQ
+362 GKSVLNGLQ
-370 NGNFD
+370 NGKFD
-375 PEKAKQDLNKVSE
+375 PEQAKKDLNAVSDQ
-388 TLQGRADSV
+388 LQARTDGI
-397 SYLIDIF
+397 SYLINFF
-404 TKFKEFAPTDSGKD
+404 TELQKSVTTDFGKS
-418 FFQKRIDKLTNLKS
+418 FFQGRVDHLTKLKGGM
-432 AIENANGGVKDIAN
+432 ENANNGIKDIVN
-446 IIGTGQEVKQDVRD
+446 VIGTGQEVKKDVTDVANQKLD
-460 AANKKLDAINNL
+460 AANALID
-472 VNQAEADY
+472 QAEKDY
-480 NATFVADFEKAVST
+480 NETFVADYQKAVST
-494 AEQLKDK
+494 VDQAKADANQIYDNAKADYDK
-501 AEGVKEG
+501 VKNSLEG
-508 AQQLRGNLNQDIKKA
+508 AKA
-523 NELVNQTNELVN
+523 
-535 QTNEALDNG
+535 
-544 REKYDKAV
+544 
-552 SDYSRLKT
+552 
-560 ELEKAREDLSN
+560 DLQN
-571 KGVNG
+571 KGING

-582 ALNDLNGQFKAGW
+582 ALNSLNGQFQSGIG
-595 NLVNDMIPVLESTN
+595 LIDDMIPVLESTN

-618 KNLNGTIAKLNKAK
+618 KNLNNGIAKLNKAK
-632 DGLQKG
+632 SSLQKG
-638 MDLTDKGI
+638 LDATNKGI
-646 DAINKGQKPA
+646 TLVNNGQKPTK
-656 ADVIESINEVS
+656 DVIESINNAA
-667 KNVSGQI
+667 KDG
-674 GDILAKYDSEITPN
+674 LAQLTDVLSTYDAEIVPG
-688 FNAAIARTKEMSKN
+688 FNTAIARTKEMSKN
-702 TSQILKEAD
+702 TTQILNDAD
-711 KKLPDVKKILEDSSK
+711 KKLPDVKKLLEDSSK
-726 GLVDGKK
+726 GLVDGQKK
-733 KLADIKAEMPA
+733 IADIKAEMPA

-750 ELADKIRDFES
+750 ELANKIRDFES
-761 EEDLKDIIR
+761 EEDIKDIIR

-847 FLTIGLSQAFIVSM
+847 FLTIGISQAFIVSM

-922 PIQMTPAFFQA
+922 PIQMTPPFFQA
-933 IYPFLP
+933 LYPFLP

-969 VVVMI
+969 VVIIV
-974 VAALLLKTPINKSS
+974 VAALLLKKPINKSS

>member
-24 IVVGLMILPSLYA
+24 IVLGLMILPSLYA

-58 SNEDAG
+58 SNQDAG

-70 DINIGNEIVDS
+70 DINIGKEIVDS

-129 QKPELDYYV
+129 KKPELDYYV

-249 LDKFFARNDET
+249 LDKFFVNNDET
-260 LNRAPGTIKNN
+260 LKNAPGTMRNN
-271 LTVMKQGLDAAA
+271 LTVAKDVMDKANAFTNFLMNPGIDLSGMKG
-283 EITDYLKNPS
+283 
-293 FDFNLTLP
+293 
-301 DPAKLPELPN
+301 LPEF
-311 ITIPQIPQIPRI
+311 
-323 PEIPALPEVNGE
+323 PARPDLSKMNDE
-335 GYKNIAKNIN
+335 GYKNIARNIN
-345 QTVNNVFSS
+345 QTVNNVLNSA
-354 IRVGTTYA
+354 RAGTAY
-362 QGVINGLQ
+362 GKSVVNGLQ
-370 NGNFD
+370 NGQFD
-375 PEKAKQDLNKVSE
+375 PEKAKQDLNAVSE
-388 TLQGRADSV
+388 NLQGRTDSIA
-397 SYLIDIF
+397 YLINVF
-404 TKFKEFAPTDSGKD
+404 TELQKSATTDFGQS
-418 FFQKRIDKLTNLKS
+418 FFQGRVDRLTKLKS
-432 AIENANGGVKDIAN
+432 GMENANKGIKDIVN
-446 IIGTGQEVKQDVRD
+446 VIGTGQEVKKDVTDVANQKLD
-460 AANKKLDAINNL
+460 AANGLID
-472 VNQAEADY
+472 QAEKDY
-480 NATFVADFEKAVST
+480 NETFVADYKKAVST
-494 AEQLKDK
+494 VDQAK
-501 AEGVKEG
+501 ADANEAYDSVKNEYEKAKNNLEGVI
-508 AQQLRGNLNQDIKKA
+508 AD
-523 NELVNQTNELVN
+523 VNN
-535 QTNEALDNG
+535 
-544 REKYDKAV
+544 R
-552 SDYSRLKT
+552 
-560 ELEKAREDLSN
+560 
-571 KGVNG
+571 GVNG

-582 ALNDLNGQFKAGW
+582 ALNDLNGQLQATN
-595 NLVNDMIPVLESTN
+595 NLIGDAIPVLESTN
-609 KVLADVNSD
+609 KVLADVNSG
-618 KNLNGTIAKLNKAK
+618 KNLNGGIAKLNKI
-632 DGLQKG
+632 QNSVQ
-638 MDLTDKGI
+638 KGI
-646 DAINKGQKPA
+646 DATNKATTLINNGQKPTKE
-656 ADVIESINEVS
+656 VVESINEAT
-667 KNVSGQI
+667 KNASAQL
-674 GDILAKYDSEITPN
+674 GDFLATYDSEIVPN
-688 FNAAIARTKEMSKN
+688 FNTAIERTKRMSKN

-711 KKLPDVKKILEDSSK
+711 KKLPDVKKLLEDSSK

-733 KLADIKAEMPA
+733 KLADIKAEMPE

>member
-24 IVVGLMILPSLYA
+24 IVLGLMILPSLYA

-58 SNEDAG
+58 SNQDAG

-70 DINIGNEIVDS
+70 DINIGKEIVDS

-234 VVESVMNDGQEALGN
+234 VVESVINDGQEALGN
-249 LDKFFARNDET
+249 LDKFFANNDET
-260 LNRAPGTIKNN
+260 LKNAPGTMRNN
-271 LTVMKQGLDAAA
+271 LTVAKDVMDKANAFTNFLMNPGIDLSGMKG
-283 EITDYLKNPS
+283 
-293 FDFNLTLP
+293 
-301 DPAKLPELPN
+301 LPEF
-311 ITIPQIPQIPRI
+311 
-323 PEIPALPEVNGE
+323 PARPDLSKMNDE
-335 GYKNIAKNIN
+335 GYKNIARNIN
-345 QTVNNVFSS
+345 QTVNNVLNSA
-354 IRVGTTYA
+354 RAGTAY
-362 QGVINGLQ
+362 GKSVVNGLQ
-370 NGNFD
+370 NGQFD
-375 PEKAKQDLNKVSE
+375 PEKAKQDLNAVSE
-388 TLQGRADSV
+388 NLQGRTDSIA
-397 SYLIDIF
+397 YLINVF
-404 TKFKEFAPTDSGKD
+404 TELQKSATTDFGQS
-418 FFQKRIDKLTNLKS
+418 FFQGRVDRLTKLKS
-432 AIENANGGVKDIAN
+432 GMENANKGIKDIVN
-446 IIGTGQEVKQDVRD
+446 VIGTGQEVKKDVTDVANQKLD
-460 AANKKLDAINNL
+460 AANGLID
-472 VNQAEADY
+472 QAEKDY
-480 NATFVADFEKAVST
+480 NETFVADYKKAVST
-494 AEQLKDK
+494 VDQAK
-501 AEGVKEG
+501 ADANEAYDSVKNEYEKAKNNLEGVI
-508 AQQLRGNLNQDIKKA
+508 AD
-523 NELVNQTNELVN
+523 VNN
-535 QTNEALDNG
+535 
-544 REKYDKAV
+544 R
-552 SDYSRLKT
+552 
-560 ELEKAREDLSN
+560 
-571 KGVNG
+571 GVNG

-582 ALNDLNGQFKAGW
+582 ALNDLNGQLQATN
-595 NLVNDMIPVLESTN
+595 NLIGDAIPVLESTN
-609 KVLADVNSD
+609 KVLADVNSG
-618 KNLNGTIAKLNKAK
+618 KNLNGGIAKLNKI
-632 DGLQKG
+632 QNSVQ
-638 MDLTDKGI
+638 KGI
-646 DAINKGQKPA
+646 DATNKAITLINNGQKPTKE
-656 ADVIESINEVS
+656 VVESINEAT
-667 KNVSGQI
+667 KNASAQL
-674 GDILAKYDSEITPN
+674 GDFLATYDSEIVPN
-688 FNAAIARTKEMSKN
+688 FNTAIERTKRMSKN

-711 KKLPDVKKILEDSSK
+711 KKLPDVKKLLEDSSK

-733 KLADIKAEMPA
+733 KLADIKAEMPE

>member
-24 IVVGLMILPSLYA
+24 IVLGLMILPSLYA

-52 EVPIAV
+52 GIQIAV
-58 SNEDAG
+58 SNQDVG

-70 DINIGNEIVDS
+70 DINIGEEIVDS
-81 LKKNKNLGWKFV
+81 LKKDKNFGWKFV

-103 RGDYY
+103 RGDYS

-121 ATVLDENP
+121 ATVLNENP
-129 QKPELDYYV
+129 QKPEIDYYV

-153 ASGITEE
+153 ASGLTEE
-160 ISKNFVKTANGEIF
+160 VSKNFVKTANGEIF

-205 PEMNTLMDKALDDAT
+205 PEMNTLVDKALDDAT

-260 LNRAPGTIKNN
+260 LKRAPGTIKNN
-271 LTVMKQGLDAAA
+271 LIVMQQGLDSAAA
-283 EITDYLKNPS
+283 ITDFLKNPS
-293 FDFNLTLP
+293 FDSNLTLP
-301 DPAKLPELPN
+301 DPAKFPVLPN
-311 ITIPQIPQIPRI
+311 ITIPHVPQ
-323 PEIPALPEVNGE
+323 IPALPQVNGE
-335 GYKNIAKNIN
+335 GYKNIAKNID

-354 IRVGTTYA
+354 TRVGTAY
-362 QGVINGLQ
+362 VKSVMDGLQ
-370 NGNFD
+370 NKGVD
-375 PEKAKQDLNKVSE
+375 PAVAQKNVQDASKL
-388 TLQGRADSV
+388 LQDRIDSV
-397 SYLIDIF
+397 SYLIDFF
-404 TKFKEFAPTDSGKD
+404 TTFKESASTDFGKQ
-418 FFQKRIDKLTNLKS
+418 FFGNRVESLTVLKNS
-432 AIENANGGVKDIAN
+432 MVDVNNRVKHVGDLISS
-446 IIGTGQEVKQDVRD
+446 GQEVKQDVRD
-460 AANKKLDAINNL
+460 AVNQKLDTVNNL
-472 VNQAEADY
+472 VNQAEKDY

-494 AEQLKDK
+494 AEN
-501 AEGVKEG
+501 VKED
-508 AQQLRGNLNQDIKKA
+508 AQQLRGNLNQDIKAA
-523 NELVNQTNELVN
+523 NDLVN

-552 SDYSRLKT
+552 NDYSRLKT

-595 NLVNDMIPVLESTN
+595 NLVNDMIPVMESTN
-609 KVLADVNSD
+609 KVLGDVNSD

-656 ADVIESINEVS
+656 ADVIESINQVS

-702 TSQILKEAD
+702 TSQILGEAD
-711 KKLPDVKKILEDSSK
+711 KKLPDVKKLLEDSSK
-726 GLVDGKK
+726 GLVDGQKK
-733 KLADIKAEMPA
+733 IADIKAEMPA

-761 EEDLKDIIR
+761 EEDIKDIIR

-834 YKSHEIYFGRLLT
+834 YKSHEVYFGRLLT

-922 PIQMTPAFFQA
+922 PIQMTPPFFQA

-949 TVGGMLWDIVTRD
+949 TVGGMLWDIVIRD
-962 LLVLSAF
+962 LLVLSVF

>member
-24 IVVGLMILPSLYA
+24 IVLGLMILPSLYA

-58 SNEDAG
+58 SNQDAG

-70 DINIGNEIVDS
+70 DINIGDEIVDS

-93 DEKQAIYGVE
+93 DEKQAVYGVE

-174 KIFNDLGIDLETNLP
+174 KVFNDLGIDLETNLP

-220 RAEDVVKVAQKELP
+220 RAEDLVKVAQKELP
-234 VVESVMNDGQEALGN
+234 VVESVINDGQEALGN
-249 LDKFFARNDET
+249 LDKFFANNDET
-260 LNRAPGTIKNN
+260 LKNAPGTMRNN
-271 LTVMKQGLDAAA
+271 LTVAKDVMDKANTFTNFLMNPGIDLSGMKG
-283 EITDYLKNPS
+283 
-293 FDFNLTLP
+293 
-301 DPAKLPELPN
+301 LPEF
-311 ITIPQIPQIPRI
+311 
-323 PEIPALPEVNGE
+323 PARPDLSKMNDE
-335 GYKNIAKNIN
+335 GYKNIARNIN
-345 QTVNNVFSS
+345 QTVNNVLNSA
-354 IRVGTTYA
+354 RAGTAY
-362 QGVINGLQ
+362 GKSVVNGLQ
-370 NGNFD
+370 NGQFD
-375 PEKAKQDLNKVSE
+375 PEKAKQDLNAVSE
-388 TLQGRADSV
+388 NLQGRTDSIA
-397 SYLIDIF
+397 YLINVF
-404 TKFKEFAPTDSGKD
+404 TELQKSATTDFGQS
-418 FFQKRIDKLTNLKS
+418 FFQGRVDRLTKLKS
-432 AIENANGGVKDIAN
+432 GMENANNGIKDIVN
-446 IIGTGQEVKQDVRD
+446 VIGTGQEVKKDVTDVANQKLD
-460 AANKKLDAINNL
+460 AANGLID
-472 VNQAEADY
+472 QAEKDY
-480 NATFVADFEKAVST
+480 NETFVADYKKAVST
-494 AEQLKDK
+494 VDQAK
-501 AEGVKEG
+501 ADANEAYDSVKNEYEKAKNNFEGVI
-508 AQQLRGNLNQDIKKA
+508 AD
-523 NELVNQTNELVN
+523 VNN
-535 QTNEALDNG
+535 
-544 REKYDKAV
+544 R
-552 SDYSRLKT
+552 
-560 ELEKAREDLSN
+560 
-571 KGVNG
+571 GVNG

-582 ALNDLNGQFKAGW
+582 ALNDLNGQLQATN
-595 NLVNDMIPVLESTN
+595 NLIGDAIPVLESTN

-618 KNLNGTIAKLNKAK
+618 KNLNGGIAKLNKI
-632 DGLQKG
+632 QNSVQ
-638 MDLTDKGI
+638 KGI
-646 DAINKGQKPA
+646 DATNKATTLINNGQKPTKE
-656 ADVIESINEVS
+656 VVESINEAT
-667 KNVSGQI
+667 KNASAQL
-674 GDILAKYDSEITPN
+674 GDFLATYDSEIVPN
-688 FNAAIARTKEMSKN
+688 FNTAIERTKRMSKN

-711 KKLPDVKKILEDSSK
+711 KKLPDVKKLLEDSSK

-733 KLADIKAEMPA
+733 KLTDIKAEMPE

-872 DKFWFVLFSLF
+872 DKFWFVLLSLF

>member
-24 IVVGLMILPSLYA
+24 IVLGLMVLPSLYA

-52 EVPIAV
+52 GIQIAV
-58 SNEDAG
+58 SNQDVG

-70 DINIGNEIVDS
+70 DINIGEEIVDS
-81 LKKNKNLGWKFV
+81 LKKDKNFGWKFV

-103 RGDYY
+103 RGDYS

-121 ATVLDENP
+121 ATVLNENP
-129 QKPELDYYV
+129 QKPEIDYYV

-153 ASGITEE
+153 ASGLTEE

-220 RAEDVVKVAQKELP
+220 RAEDIVKVAQKDLP
-234 VVESVMNDGQEALGN
+234 VVESVINDGQEALAN
-249 LDKFFARNDET
+249 LDKFFANQDQT
-260 LNRAPGTIKNN
+260 LKNAPGTIRNDLVAAKG
-271 LTVMKQGLDAAA
+271 VMDSAAA
-283 EITDYLKNPS
+283 FTDFLMNPGVDLNIP
-293 FDFNLTLP
+293 DFSGMNG
-301 DPAKLPELPN
+301 LPEF
-311 ITIPQIPQIPRI
+311 
-323 PEIPALPEVNGE
+323 PARPDLSKLNSD
-335 GYKNIAKNIN
+335 GYKSIAQNIN
-345 QTVNNVFSS
+345 QTVNNVLSS
-354 IRVGTTYA
+354 SRAGTAY
-362 QGVINGLQ
+362 GKSVVNGLQ
-370 NGNFD
+370 NGKFD
-375 PEKAKQDLNKVSE
+375 PEQAKKDLNAVSDQLQARTDGIAYLINVFTE
-388 TLQGRADSV
+388 LQNSVTTDFGKNFFQGRVDR
-397 SYLIDIF
+397 L
-404 TKFKEFAPTDSGKD
+404 TK
-418 FFQKRIDKLTNLKS
+418 LKS
-432 AIENANGGVKDIAN
+432 GMENANNGIKDIVN
-446 IIGTGQEVKQDVRD
+446 VIGTGQEVKKDVTDVANQKLD
-460 AANKKLDAINNL
+460 AANALID
-472 VNQAEADY
+472 QAEKDY
-480 NATFVADFEKAVST
+480 NETFVADYKKAVST
-494 AEQLKDK
+494 VDQAK
-501 AEGVKEG
+501 A
-508 AQQLRGNLNQDIKKA
+508 DA
-523 NELVNQTNELVN
+523 NEIY
-535 QTNEALDNG
+535 DNA
-544 REKYDKAV
+544 KADYDKA
-552 SDYSRLKT
+552 KNG
-560 ELEKAREDLSN
+560 LESTKSSVQKALEDVQN
-571 KGVNG
+571 RGVNG
-576 LDSTKV
+576 LEGSKE
-582 ALNDLNGQFKAGW
+582 ALKSLNGQFQSGIG
-595 NLVNDMIPVLESTN
+595 LIDDMIPVLESTN

-618 KNLNGTIAKLNKAK
+618 KNLNNGIAKLNKAK
-632 DGLQKG
+632 SSLQKG
-638 MDLTDKGI
+638 VEATNKGI
-646 DAINKGQKPA
+646 TLLNNGQKPTK
-656 ADVIESINEVS
+656 DVIESIN
-667 KNVSGQI
+667 NA
-674 GDILAKYDSEITPN
+674 AKGGSAQLTDVLSTYDSEIVPG
-688 FNAAIARTKEMSKN
+688 FNTAIARTKEMSKN
-702 TSQILKEAD
+702 TTQILNDAD
-711 KKLPDVKKILEDSSK
+711 KKLPDVKKLLEDSSK
-726 GLVDGKK
+726 GLVDGRK

-761 EEDLKDIIR
+761 EEDIKDIIR

-834 YKSHEIYFGRLLT
+834 YKSHEVYFGRLLT

-922 PIQMTPAFFQA
+922 PIQMTPPFFQA

-962 LLVLSAF
+962 LLVLTAF
-969 VVVMI
+969 VVIMV
-974 VAALLLKTPINKSS
+974 VAALLLKKPINKSS

>member
-24 IVVGLMILPSLYA
+24 IVLGLMILPSLYA

-52 EVPIAV
+52 GIQIAV
-58 SNEDAG
+58 SNQDVG

-70 DINIGNEIVDS
+70 DINIGKEIVDS
-81 LKKNKNLGWKFV
+81 LKKDKNFGWKFV

-103 RGDYY
+103 RGDYS

-121 ATVLDENP
+121 ATVLNENP

-153 ASGITEE
+153 ASGLTEE
-160 ISKNFVKTANGEIF
+160 VSKNFVKTANGEIF

-249 LDKFFARNDET
+249 LDKFFANNDQT
-260 LNRAPGTIKNN
+260 LQNAPGTMRNN
-271 LTVMKQGLDAAA
+271 LTVAKDVMDKANAVTNFLMNPGVDLSGMKG
-283 EITDYLKNPS
+283 
-293 FDFNLTLP
+293 
-301 DPAKLPELPN
+301 LPEF
-311 ITIPQIPQIPRI
+311 
-323 PEIPALPEVNGE
+323 PARPDLSKLNDE
-335 GYKNIAKNIN
+335 GYKNIARNLN
-345 QTVNNVFSS
+345 QTVNNVLNSA
-354 IRVGTTYA
+354 RAGTSY
-362 QGVINGLQ
+362 GKSVVNGLQ
-370 NGNFD
+370 NGQFD
-375 PEKAKQDLNKVSE
+375 PEKAKQDLNAVSE
-388 TLQGRADSV
+388 NLQGRTDSV
-397 SYLIDIF
+397 AYLINVF
-404 TKFKEFAPTDSGKD
+404 TELQKSATTDFGQS
-418 FFQKRIDKLTNLKS
+418 FFQGRVDRLTKLKS
-432 AIENANGGVKDIAN
+432 GMENANNGIKDIVN
-446 IIGTGQEVKQDVRD
+446 VIGTGQEVKKDVTD
-460 AANKKLDAINNL
+460 AANQKLDAANGLID
-472 VNQAEADY
+472 QAEKDY
-480 NATFVADFEKAVST
+480 NETFVADYKKAVST
-494 AEQLKDK
+494 VDQAK
-501 AEGVKEG
+501 A
-508 AQQLRGNLNQDIKKA
+508 DA
-523 NELVNQTNELVN
+523 NEAYDTVKNE
-535 QTNEALDNG
+535 
-544 REKYDKAV
+544 YDKAKNTFEGV
-552 SDYSRLKT
+552 IADVNNR
-560 ELEKAREDLSN
+560 
-571 KGVNG
+571 GVNG

-582 ALNDLNGQFKAGW
+582 ALNDLNGQLQATK
-595 NLVNDMIPVLESTN
+595 NLIGDAIPVLESTN

-618 KNLNGTIAKLNKAK
+618 KNLNNGIAKLNKA
-632 DGLQKG
+632 QN
-638 MDLTDKGI
+638 TVQKGI
-646 DAINKGQKPA
+646 DATNKATTLINNGQKPTKE
-656 ADVIESINEVS
+656 VVESINEAT
-667 KNVSGQI
+667 KNASAQL
-674 GDILAKYDSEITPN
+674 GDFLATYDSEIVPN
-688 FNAAIARTKEMSKN
+688 FNTAIERTKRMSKN
-702 TSQILKEAD
+702 TTQILSEAD
-711 KKLPDVKKILEDSSK
+711 KKLPDVKKLLEDSSK
-726 GLVDGKK
+726 GLVDGRK
-733 KLADIKAEMPA
+733 KLADIKAEMPE

-761 EEDLKDIIR
+761 EEDIKDIIR

-834 YKSHEIYFGRLLT
+834 YKSHEVYFGRLLT

-922 PIQMTPAFFQA
+922 PIQMTPPFFQA

-962 LLVLSAF
+962 LLVLSVF

>member
-24 IVVGLMILPSLYA
+24 IVLGLMILPSLYA

-58 SNEDAG
+58 SNQDAG

-70 DINIGNEIVDS
+70 DINIGKEIVDS

-129 QKPELDYYV
+129 KKPELDYYV

-260 LNRAPGTIKNN
+260 LQRAPGTIKNN
-271 LTVMKQGLDAAA
+271 LMVMQKGLDGAAA
-283 EITDYLKNPS
+283 ITDFLKNPS
-293 FDFNLTLP
+293 LDFNLALP
-301 DPAKLPELPN
+301 DPAKFPVLPN
-311 ITIPQIPQIPRI
+311 ITLPQIPQI
-323 PEIPALPEVNGE
+323 PEIPALPQVNGE
-335 GYKNIAKNIN
+335 GYKNVAKNID
-345 QTVNNVFSS
+345 QTVNNVFNST
-354 IRVGTTYA
+354 RVGTAY
-362 QGVINGLQ
+362 VKSVMDGLQ
-370 NGNFD
+370 NKGVD
-375 PEKAKQDLNKVSE
+375 PAVAQKNVQDASKL
-388 TLQGRADSV
+388 LQERIDSV
-397 SYLIDIF
+397 SYLIDFF
-404 TKFKEFAPTDSGKD
+404 TTFKEAASTDFGKQ
-418 FFQKRIDKLTNLKS
+418 FFGNRVESLTVLKNS
-432 AIENANGGVKDIAN
+432 MVDANNRVKHVGDLISS
-446 IIGTGQEVKQDVRD
+446 GQEVKQDVRD
-460 AANKKLDAINNL
+460 AVNQKLDAVNNL
-472 VNQAEADY
+472 VNQAEKDY
-480 NATFVADFEKAVST
+480 NTNFVADFEKAVST
-494 AEQLKDK
+494 AEQLKNK
-501 AEGVKEG
+501 AENVKED

-523 NELVNQTNELVN
+523 NELVNQTNE
-535 QTNEALDNG
+535 ALDNG

-552 SDYSRLKT
+552 NDYSRLKT

-582 ALNDLNGQFKAGW
+582 ALNELNGQFKASW

-618 KNLNGTIAKLNKAK
+618 KNLNGTISKLNKAK

-638 MDLTDKGI
+638 MELTDKGI

-656 ADVIESINEVS
+656 ADVIESINQVS
-667 KNVSGQI
+667 KSVSGQI

-711 KKLPDVKKILEDSSK
+711 KKLPDVKKLLEDSSK

-922 PIQMTPAFFQA
+922 PIQMTPKFFQA

-949 TVGGMLWDIVTRD
+949 TVGGMLWDIVIRD
-962 LLVLSAF
+962 LLVLSVF

>member
-24 IVVGLMILPSLYA
+24 IVLGLMILPSLYA

-58 SNEDAG
+58 SNQDAG

-70 DINIGNEIVDS
+70 DINIGKEIVDS
-81 LKKNKNLGWKFV
+81 LKENKNLGWKFV

-129 QKPELDYYV
+129 KKPELDYYV

-249 LDKFFARNDET
+249 LDKFFANNDET
-260 LNRAPGTIKNN
+260 LKNAPGTMRNN
-271 LTVMKQGLDAAA
+271 LTVAKDVMDKANAFTNFLMNPGIDLSGMKG
-283 EITDYLKNPS
+283 
-293 FDFNLTLP
+293 
-301 DPAKLPELPN
+301 LPEF
-311 ITIPQIPQIPRI
+311 
-323 PEIPALPEVNGE
+323 PARPDLSKMNDE
-335 GYKNIAKNIN
+335 GYKNIARNIN
-345 QTVNNVFSS
+345 QTVNNVLNSA
-354 IRVGTTYA
+354 RAGTAY
-362 QGVINGLQ
+362 GKSVVNGLQ
-370 NGNFD
+370 NGQFD
-375 PEKAKQDLNKVSE
+375 PEKAKQDLNAVSE
-388 TLQGRADSV
+388 NLQGRTDSIA
-397 SYLIDIF
+397 YLINVF
-404 TKFKEFAPTDSGKD
+404 TELQKSATTDFGQS
-418 FFQKRIDKLTNLKS
+418 FFQGRVDRLTKLKS
-432 AIENANGGVKDIAN
+432 GMENANNGIKDIVN
-446 IIGTGQEVKQDVRD
+446 VIGTGQEVKKDVTDVANQKLD
-460 AANKKLDAINNL
+460 AANGLID
-472 VNQAEADY
+472 QAEKDY
-480 NATFVADFEKAVST
+480 NETFVADYKKAVST
-494 AEQLKDK
+494 VDQAK
-501 AEGVKEG
+501 ADANEAYDSVKNEYEKAKNNLEGVI
-508 AQQLRGNLNQDIKKA
+508 AD
-523 NELVNQTNELVN
+523 VNN
-535 QTNEALDNG
+535 
-544 REKYDKAV
+544 R
-552 SDYSRLKT
+552 
-560 ELEKAREDLSN
+560 
-571 KGVNG
+571 GVNG

-582 ALNDLNGQFKAGW
+582 ALNDLNGQLQATN
-595 NLVNDMIPVLESTN
+595 NLIGDAIPVLESTN
-609 KVLADVNSD
+609 KVLADVNSG
-618 KNLNGTIAKLNKAK
+618 KNLNGGIAKLNKI
-632 DGLQKG
+632 QNSVQ
-638 MDLTDKGI
+638 KGI
-646 DAINKGQKPA
+646 DATNKATTLINNGQKPTKE
-656 ADVIESINEVS
+656 VVESINEAT
-667 KNVSGQI
+667 KNASAQL
-674 GDILAKYDSEITPN
+674 GDFLATYDSEIVPN
-688 FNAAIARTKEMSKN
+688 FNTAIERTKRMSKN

-711 KKLPDVKKILEDSSK
+711 KKLPDVKKLLEDSSK
-726 GLVDGKK
+726 GLVDGRK
-733 KLADIKAEMPA
+733 KLVDIKAEMPE

>member
-24 IVVGLMILPSLYA
+24 IVLGLMILPSLYA

-52 EVPIAV
+52 GIQIAV
-58 SNEDAG
+58 SNQDVG

-70 DINIGNEIVDS
+70 DINIGKEIVDS
-81 LKKNKNLGWKFV
+81 LKKDKNFGWKFV

-103 RGDYY
+103 RGDYS

-121 ATVLDENP
+121 ATVLNENP

-153 ASGITEE
+153 ASGLTEE
-160 ISKNFVKTANGEIF
+160 VSKNFVKTANGEIF
-174 KIFNDLGIDLETNLP
+174 EIFNDLGIDLETNLP

-205 PEMNTLMDKALDDAT
+205 PEMNTLVDKALDDAT

-234 VVESVMNDGQEALGN
+234 VVESVINDGQDTLKS
-249 LDKFFARNDET
+249 LDAFFARNDET
-260 LNRAPGTIKNN
+260 LKRAPGTIKNN
-271 LTVMKQGLDAAA
+271 LTVMKQGMDGAAK
-283 EITDYLKNPS
+283 ITDYLKNPA
-293 FDFNLTLP
+293 FDFNMNLP
-301 DPAKLPELPN
+301 DASQLPNLPELSN
-311 ITIPQIPQIPRI
+311 NFTIPQI
-323 PEIPALPEVNGE
+323 PEIPALPQINGE
-335 GYKNIAKNIN
+335 GYKNIATNID
-345 QTVNNVFSS
+345 QTVNNVFNST
-354 IRVGTTYA
+354 RVGTAY
-362 QGVINGLQ
+362 VKSVMDGLQ
-370 NGNFD
+370 NKGVD
-375 PEKAKQDLNKVSE
+375 PAVAQKNVQDASKL
-388 TLQGRADSV
+388 LQDRIDSV
-397 SYLIDIF
+397 SYLIDFF
-404 TKFKEFAPTDSGKD
+404 TTFKESASTDFGKQ
-418 FFQKRIDKLTNLKS
+418 FFGNRAESLKVLKNS
-432 AIENANGGVKDIAN
+432 MVDVNNRVKHVGDLISS
-446 IIGTGQEVKQDVRD
+446 GQEVKQDVRD
-460 AANKKLDAINNL
+460 GINQKLDTVNNL
-472 VNQAEADY
+472 VSQAEKDY

-494 AEQLKDK
+494 ADQLKNK
-501 AEGVKEG
+501 AENLHGD
-508 AQQLRGNLNQDIKKA
+508 AQQLQTNLNQDIQKA
-523 NELVNQTNELVN
+523 NSGIQK
-535 QTNEALDNG
+535 G
-544 REKYDKAV
+544 RDAYEQFKGKYDTAKNDYDRIKA
-552 SDYSRLKT
+552 
-560 ELEKAREDLSN
+560 ELQKAQEDLSN

-582 ALNDLNGQFKAGW
+582 ALNDLNGQFQAGW
-595 NLVNDMIPVLESTN
+595 NLVNDMIPVMENTN
-609 KVLADVNSD
+609 KVLTDVNSG
-618 KNLNGTIAKLNKAK
+618 KNLNGTITKLNKVK

-638 MDLTDKGI
+638 IDLTDKGI

-667 KNVSGQI
+667 KSVSSQL
-674 GDILAKYDSEITPN
+674 GDILAKYDSEIVPN

-702 TSQILKEAD
+702 TSQILGEAD
-711 KKLPDVKKILEDSSK
+711 KKLPDVKKLLEDSSK
-726 GLVDGKK
+726 GLVDGQKK
-733 KLADIKAEMPA
+733 IADIKAEMPE

-761 EEDLKDIIR
+761 EEDIKDIIR

-834 YKSHEIYFGRLLT
+834 YKSHEVYFGRLLT

-922 PIQMTPAFFQA
+922 PIQMTPPFFQA

-962 LLVLSAF
+962 LLVLSVF

>member
-24 IVVGLMILPSLYA
+24 IVLGLMILPSLYA

-58 SNEDAG
+58 SNQDAG

-70 DINIGNEIVDS
+70 DINIGKEIVDS

-129 QKPELDYYV
+129 KKPELDYYV

-234 VVESVMNDGQEALGN
+234 VVESVINDGQEALGN
-249 LDKFFARNDET
+249 LDKFFANNDET
-260 LNRAPGTIKNN
+260 LKNAPGTMRNN
-271 LTVMKQGLDAAA
+271 LTVAKDVMDKANAFTNFLMNPGIDLSGMKG
-283 EITDYLKNPS
+283 
-293 FDFNLTLP
+293 
-301 DPAKLPELPN
+301 LPEF
-311 ITIPQIPQIPRI
+311 
-323 PEIPALPEVNGE
+323 PARPDLSKMNDE
-335 GYKNIAKNIN
+335 GYKNIARNIN
-345 QTVNNVFSS
+345 QTVNNVLNSA
-354 IRVGTTYA
+354 RAGTAY
-362 QGVINGLQ
+362 GKSVVNGLQ
-370 NGNFD
+370 NGQFD
-375 PEKAKQDLNKVSE
+375 PEKAKQDLNAVSE
-388 TLQGRADSV
+388 NLQGRTDSIA
-397 SYLIDIF
+397 YLINVF
-404 TKFKEFAPTDSGKD
+404 TELQKSATTDFGQS
-418 FFQKRIDKLTNLKS
+418 FFQGRVDRLTKLKS
-432 AIENANGGVKDIAN
+432 GMENANNGIKDIVN
-446 IIGTGQEVKQDVRD
+446 VIGTGQEVKKDVTDVANQKLD
-460 AANKKLDAINNL
+460 AANGLID
-472 VNQAEADY
+472 QAEKDY
-480 NATFVADFEKAVST
+480 NETFVADYKKAVST
-494 AEQLKDK
+494 VDQAK
-501 AEGVKEG
+501 ADANEAYDSVKNEYEKAKNNLEGVI
-508 AQQLRGNLNQDIKKA
+508 AD
-523 NELVNQTNELVN
+523 VNN
-535 QTNEALDNG
+535 
-544 REKYDKAV
+544 R
-552 SDYSRLKT
+552 
-560 ELEKAREDLSN
+560 
-571 KGVNG
+571 GVNG

-582 ALNDLNGQFKAGW
+582 ALNDLNGQLQATN
-595 NLVNDMIPVLESTN
+595 NLIGDAIPVLESTN
-609 KVLADVNSD
+609 KVLADVNSG
-618 KNLNGTIAKLNKAK
+618 KNLNGGIAKLNKI
-632 DGLQKG
+632 QNSVQ
-638 MDLTDKGI
+638 KGI
-646 DAINKGQKPA
+646 DATNKATTLINNGQKPTKE
-656 ADVIESINEVS
+656 VVESINEAT
-667 KNVSGQI
+667 KNASAQL
-674 GDILAKYDSEITPN
+674 GDFLATYDSEIVPN
-688 FNAAIARTKEMSKN
+688 FNTAIERTKRMSKN

-711 KKLPDVKKILEDSSK
+711 KKLPDVKKLLEDSSK

-733 KLADIKAEMPA
+733 KLVDIKAEMPE

-750 ELADKIRDFES
+750 DLANKIRDFES

-922 PIQMTPAFFQA
+922 PIQMTPKFFQA

-962 LLVLSAF
+962 LLVLSVF

>member
-24 IVVGLMILPSLYA
+24 IVLGLMILPSLYA

-52 EVPIAV
+52 GIQIAV
-58 SNEDAG
+58 SNQDVG

-70 DINIGNEIVDS
+70 DINIGKEIVDS
-81 LKKNKNLGWKFV
+81 LKKDKNFGWKFV

-103 RGDYY
+103 RGDYS

-121 ATVLDENP
+121 ATVLNENP

-153 ASGITEE
+153 ASGLTEE
-160 ISKNFVKTANGEIF
+160 VSKNFVKTANGEIF

-205 PEMNTLMDKALDDAT
+205 PEMNTLVDKALDDAT

-260 LNRAPGTIKNN
+260 LKRAPGTIKNN
-271 LTVMKQGLDAAA
+271 LIVMQQGLDSAAA
-283 EITDYLKNPS
+283 ITDFLKNPS
-293 FDFNLTLP
+293 VDFNLALP
-301 DPAKLPELPN
+301 DPSKLPELPN
-311 ITIPQIPQIPRI
+311 VTIPQIPT
-323 PEIPALPEVNGE
+323 LPELPQVNGE
-335 GYKNIAKNIN
+335 GYKNIAKNID

-388 TLQGRADSV
+388 NLQGRADSV

-446 IIGTGQEVKQDVRD
+446 IIGTGQEVKQDARD
-460 AANKKLDAINNL
+460 AANKKLDAINSL

-494 AEQLKDK
+494 AEQLKNK
-501 AEGVKEG
+501 GENVKED
-508 AQQLRGNLNQDIKKA
+508 AQQLRGNLNQDINKA
-523 NELVNQTNELVN
+523 NEILN
-535 QTNEALDNG
+535 NG
-544 REKYDKAV
+544 RENYDQAV
-552 SDYSRLKT
+552 TNYAKLKT
-560 ELEKAREDLSN
+560 NLEKAREDLNN

-582 ALNDLNGQFKAGW
+582 ALNDLNGQFQAGW

-618 KNLNGTIAKLNKAK
+618 KNLNGTISKLNKAK

-656 ADVIESINEVS
+656 ADVIESINQVS

-702 TSQILKEAD
+702 TSEILGEAD
-711 KKLPDVKKILEDSSK
+711 KKLPDVKKLLEDSSK
-726 GLVDGKK
+726 GLVDGQKK
-733 KLADIKAEMPA
+733 IADIKAEMPA

-761 EEDLKDIIR
+761 EEDIKDIIR

-834 YKSHEIYFGRLLT
+834 YKSHEVYFGRLLT

-922 PIQMTPAFFQA
+922 PIQMTPPFFQA

-969 VVVMI
+969 VVIMV